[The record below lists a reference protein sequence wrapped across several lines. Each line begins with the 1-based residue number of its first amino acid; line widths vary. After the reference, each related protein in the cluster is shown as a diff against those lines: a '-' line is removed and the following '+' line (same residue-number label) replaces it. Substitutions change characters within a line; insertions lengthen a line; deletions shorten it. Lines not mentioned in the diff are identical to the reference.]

1 MYIVTGATGNTGSIV
16 AKTLLEKG
24 LPVRVVVRSEEK
36 GKAWKDLGAEVAV
49 AELSDKDALTKA
61 FEGGKVLYLMNPPN
75 YQSKDLLVETD
86 ENIEAVQ
93 AALKNST
100 IEKLVVLSSAGA
112 FLGEGTGLIQTLHKI
127 EEAFKTSEIPVT
139 FVRPPNFMENW
150 SANLE
155 TIETQGVLP
164 SFFEPLDVKFP
175 QISVEDIGREI
186 VNAMLEETEGVQ
198 YKELAGIL
206 YSVEDVAAAFSK
218 HLGKEIKAVPIS
230 EEQWMDIFRTFA
242 SERNA
247 ELNYEMFQWF
257 KSNSPIFSSENQI
270 ESTVTIDEYVRRT
283 LQKDSADTASAK

>member
-1 MYIVTGATGNTGSIV
+1 MYIVTGATGNTGSVV

-75 YQSKDLLVETD
+75 YQSDDLLVETD
-86 ENIEAVQ
+86 QNIAAVQ
-93 AALKNST
+93 TALENSS

-127 EEAFKTSEIPVT
+127 EDAFKNSEIPVT

-155 TIETQGVLP
+155 TVETQGILP
-164 SFFEPLDVKFP
+164 SFFTPLDGKFP

-186 VNAMLEETEGVQ
+186 AAAMIEETQGVQ
-198 YKELAGIL
+198 YRELAGIP
-206 YSVEDVAAAFSK
+206 YSVEDVAAAFSRV
-218 HLGKEIKAVPIS
+218 LGREIKAVPIP

-257 KSNSPIFSSENQI
+257 KSNSPIFSNDNQI
-270 ESTVTIDEYVRRT
+270 ESTVTIDEYARKA
-283 LQKDSADTASAK
+283 LSKD

>member
-1 MYIVTGATGNTGSIV
+1 MYIVTGATGNTGSVV
-16 AKTLLEKG
+16 AKLLLEKD

-36 GKAWKDLGAEVAV
+36 GKAWKDLGAEIAV
-49 AELSDKDALTKA
+49 AELSDQDALRKA
-61 FEGGKVLYLMNPPN
+61 FEDGKVLYLINPPN

-86 ENIEAVQ
+86 ENIAAVQ

-112 FLGEGTGLIQTLHKI
+112 FLNEGTGLIQTLHKI
-127 EEAFKTSEIPVT
+127 EEAFKNSEIPVT

-150 SANLE
+150 NANLE
-155 TIETQGVLP
+155 TVQTQGVLP
-164 SFFEPLDVKFP
+164 SFFEPLDVKFT

-198 YKELAGIL
+198 YKELAGIP
-206 YSVEDVAAAFSK
+206 YSVEDVAAAFSNV
-218 HLGKEIKAVPIS
+218 LGREIKAVPIP

-257 KSNSPIFSSENQI
+257 KSNSPIFSTENQI
-270 ESTVTIDEYVRRT
+270 ESTVTIDEYARKA
-283 LQKDSADTASAK
+283 LEKDSADAASAK

>member
-36 GKAWKDLGAEVAV
+36 GDAWKGLGAEVSV

-75 YQSKDLLVETD
+75 YQSDDLLVET
-86 ENIEAVQ
+86 EQNIAAVQ
-93 AALKNST
+93 AALKNSS

-127 EEAFKTSEIPVT
+127 EEAFKTVEIPVT

-155 TIETQGVLP
+155 TVETQGVLP
-164 SFFEPLDVKFP
+164 SFFTPLDVKFP

-186 VNAMLEETEGVQ
+186 ADAMLEKTEGVQ
-198 YKELAGIL
+198 YKELAGIP
-206 YSVEDVAAAFSK
+206 YSVEDVAEAFSK
-218 HLGKEIKAVPIS
+218 VLGREIKAVPIP

-257 KSNSPIFSSENQI
+257 KSNSPIFSNDNQI
-270 ESTVTIDEYVRRT
+270 ESTVTIDEYARKA
-283 LQKDSADTASAK
+283 LSKDSAESASA

>member
-36 GKAWKDLGAEVAV
+36 GKAWKDLGAEVSV
-49 AELSDKDALTKA
+49 AGLSDKDALTKA

-75 YQSKDLLVETD
+75 YQSDDLLIETD
-86 ENIEAVQ
+86 QNIAAVQ
-93 AALKNST
+93 TALKNSP

-127 EEAFKTSEIPVT
+127 EEAFKTIEIPVT

-155 TIETQGVLP
+155 TVETQGVLP
-164 SFFEPLDVKFP
+164 SFFTPLDVKFP

-186 VNAMLEETEGVQ
+186 ADAMLEKTEGVQ
-198 YKELAGIL
+198 YKELAGIP

-218 HLGKEIKAVPIS
+218 VLGREIKAVPIP

-257 KSNSPIFSSENQI
+257 KSNSPIFSNDNQI
-270 ESTVTIDEYVRRT
+270 ESTVTIDEYARKA
-283 LQKDSADTASAK
+283 LSKDSAESVSA

>member
-36 GKAWKDLGAEVAV
+36 GEDWKDLGAEVAI

-75 YQSKDLLVETD
+75 YQSNDLLIETD
-86 ENIEAVQ
+86 ENIAAVQ
-93 AALKNST
+93 TALKNSS

-112 FLGEGTGLIQTLHKI
+112 FLNEGTGLIQTLHKI
-127 EEAFKTSEIPVT
+127 EEAFKSVEIPVT

-150 SANLE
+150 NANLE
-155 TIETQGVLP
+155 TVETQGVLP
-164 SFFEPLDVKFP
+164 SFFTPLDVKFP

-186 VNAMLEETEGVQ
+186 ADAMLEKTEGVQ
-198 YKELAGIL
+198 YKELAGIS
-206 YSVEDVAAAFSK
+206 YSVEDVAEAFSK
-218 HLGKEIKAVPIS
+218 VLGREIKAVPIP

-257 KSNSPIFSSENQI
+257 KSNSPIFSNDNQI
-270 ESTVTIDEYVRRT
+270 ESTVTIDEYARKA
-283 LQKDSADTASAK
+283 LSKDSAESASA